1 MIYFPA
7 SEMKVRIDLRR
18 LRSGKLRAWG
28 YDPGTGIGS
37 MVAGSV
43 AGHSGQEW
51 KSPSYGLDW
60 VLVLDDVAAG
70 FAGPGLEKWWN

>member
-1 MIYFPA
+1 
-7 SEMKVRIDLRR
+7 
-18 LRSGKLRAWG
+18 
-28 YDPGTGIGS
+28 

-43 AGHSGQEW
+43 EGDSEHEW

-70 FAGPGLEKWWN
+70 FVGPGLEKWRN